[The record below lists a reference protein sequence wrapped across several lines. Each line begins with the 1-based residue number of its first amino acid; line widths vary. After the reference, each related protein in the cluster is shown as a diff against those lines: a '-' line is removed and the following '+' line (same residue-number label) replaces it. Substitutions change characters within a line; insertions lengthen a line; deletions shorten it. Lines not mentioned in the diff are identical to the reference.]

1 MPKKKS
7 ESEILAGY
15 VAKGMEDRKAKE
27 IQVLDLREVNNGI
40 SDFFVVCHGTS
51 RPQVEAIADGVRD
64 LVGQQLGMKPWH
76 AEGFENAEWILLD
89 YVDVVV
95 HIFKQESREFYQLEK
110 LWADA
115 KITHHHY
122 KE

>member
-1 MPKKKS
+1 MRKKKS
-7 ESEILAGY
+7 ESEILSGL
-15 VAKGMEDRKAKE
+15 VVKGMEDKKGKN
-27 IQVLDLREVNNGI
+27 IQLLDLREVNNAI
-40 SDFFVVCHGTS
+40 SDFFVVCHGNS
-51 RPQVEAIADGVRD
+51 RPQVEAIADGVREA
-64 LVGQQLGMKPWH
+64 VGKKLGMKPWH

-95 HIFKQESREFYQLEK
+95 HIFKQESRDFYQLEK

-115 KITHHHY
+115 KITQHHY